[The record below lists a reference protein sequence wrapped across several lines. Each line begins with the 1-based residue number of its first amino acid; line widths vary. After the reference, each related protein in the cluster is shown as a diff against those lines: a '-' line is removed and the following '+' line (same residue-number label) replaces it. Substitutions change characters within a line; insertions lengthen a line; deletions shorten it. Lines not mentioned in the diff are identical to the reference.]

1 MENKI
6 YQDDL
11 ALLLGVEVRTL
22 RQWRLKEFEGKDLY
36 LPAHLCPKRQT
47 PSYYLVE
54 DVIAFCKRN
63 PRYGE
68 RLVAA
73 TAPAVVQE
81 VFVPPPALPKAK
93 TQSVSAQLRNVAV
106 ELSLGAGLFSPT

>member
-1 MENKI
+1 METKL

-36 LPAHLCPKRQT
+36 LPAHRDSKTT
-47 PSYYLVE
+47 PSYYHLE
-54 DVIAFCKRN
+54 DVVAFCKRN

-68 RLVAA
+68 RLLAVC
-73 TAPAVVQE
+73 APEQAQQA
-81 VFVPPPALPKAK
+81 FVPPPALPKAK
-93 TQSVSAQLRNVAV
+93 AQSISDQLRGVV
-106 ELSLGAGLFSPT
+106 TEMTRGAGLFSPT